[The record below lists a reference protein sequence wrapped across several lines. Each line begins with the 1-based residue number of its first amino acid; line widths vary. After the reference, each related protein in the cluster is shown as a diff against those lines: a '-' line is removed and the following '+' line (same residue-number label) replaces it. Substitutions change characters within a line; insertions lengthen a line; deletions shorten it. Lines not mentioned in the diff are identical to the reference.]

1 MVAAARDAAFAFQ
14 HAYDNHGATAKVGEF
29 IPMMTYLKNSNPEH
43 IKFSNP
49 SDYIGTK
56 PVLHYFEC
64 CNRMVPFTA
73 SVKLAAEIYTR
84 IYENYGDRAR
94 QAQSNE
100 GVDWKAL
107 SHAVRVG
114 HEALE
119 LLSTGKITLPLP
131 IAPLLLDIKQG
142 RLPYQEV
149 SDQIEKLLEDVENAA
164 AISPLSD
171 EVDKGFI
178 DDLVVEAY
186 REEVETNA

>member
-1 MVAAARDAAFAFQ
+1 
-14 HAYDNHGATAKVGEF
+14 
-29 IPMMTYLKNSNPEH
+29 
-43 IKFSNP
+43 
-49 SDYIGTK
+49 
-56 PVLHYFEC
+56 
-64 CNRMVPFTA
+64 
-73 SVKLAAEIYTR
+73 
-84 IYENYGDRAR
+84 
-94 QAQSNE
+94 
-100 GVDWKAL
+100 VDWKAL